1 MAIMDEQETS
11 VSQPRNSDTLI
22 WTANPVHL
30 RALRKRVS
38 EGRATERKTWP
49 DAAEFLIPLSEF
61 DPLKGFKRKGK
72 PMTTE
77 QRQAAAERLKN
88 ARSLNR

>member
-1 MAIMDEQETS
+1 MANFDGTDEFFDSRE
-11 VSQPRNSDTLI
+11 VI
-22 WTANPVHL
+22 
-30 RALRKRVS
+30 
-38 EGRATERKTWP
+38 ERIAELT
-49 DAAEFLIPLSEF
+49 AEFVIPLSEF

-72 PMTTE
+72 PMSPE